1 MKRKKLVL
9 LVSAIVLL
17 GGYSAGIYANMTQ
30 PQNELTQKQIDNPN
44 TESNQTDIAK
54 SVLNSTGR
62 SEQYDLNDLEEVVVY
77 VGSEAT
83 NREDNAVVTL
93 NFGPKNTVVAAYR
106 SDGSVYE
113 FTGDLGDFYGVE
125 NITFVPVEG
134 LGKEVIIIQERINQS
149 LGSFEQTDVMR
160 GYVYDG
166 NKYQSVLNTPQ
177 KIQSS
182 WNDIWNKGLDN
193 PSLWRRITE
202 ETENK
207 WVGGKEPY
215 FQVTRYQTY
224 LESDNKDEMVEP
236 EDDTFEQKKERVVV
250 EQFYWSEEWQRFILK
265 EAIEKETGQKVAIV
279 ENLQASAYQLAGFED
294 AEDYGIMRK
303 DGSFDYVH
311 KDDLEF

>member
-30 PQNELTQKQIDNPN
+30 PQDELTQKQIDNPD
-44 TESNQTDIAK
+44 TEKNQMDIAK
-54 SVLNSTGR
+54 SVLESTGR
-62 SEQYDLNDLEEVVVY
+62 SQQYDLNDLEEVTVY

-83 NREDNAVVTL
+83 NSEDNAVVTL
-93 NFGPKNTVVAAYR
+93 NFGPKNTVVAVYR

-113 FTGDLGDFYGVE
+113 FAGDLGDFYGVQ
-125 NITFVPVEG
+125 NVTFVPVEG
-134 LGKEVIIIQERINQS
+134 LGKDVVIVQERINQS
-149 LGSFEQTDVMR
+149 LGSFEQTDVVK

-166 NKYQSVLNTPQ
+166 EEYQSVLNTPQ
-177 KIQSS
+177 KIESS

-207 WVGGKEPY
+207 WVDGENPY

-236 EDDTFEQKKERVVV
+236 EDDTFEQKEKRVVV

-265 EAIEKETGQKVAIV
+265 EAIEKATGEKVAIV

-294 AEDYGIMRK
+294 TEDYRILRK
-303 DGSFDYVH
+303 DGNFDYVR
-311 KDDLEF
+311 KDELQF